1 MKLIVGLGNPGIKYQ
16 FTRHNI
22 GFLAVKRLAKGT
34 KIKFDQ
40 RKFNSRFAQGR
51 LVKNKVLLVTPYTYM
66 NLSGKAV
73 LAFLN
78 WAKLNLEDLLVV
90 CDDVNLKFATM
101 RIKPQGSS
109 GGHNGLKSVIDSLGS
124 GNFSR
129 LRLGIG
135 SARPVRE
142 EFSNGVYPGEKD
154 LEKYVLGQFTLTQRK
169 LIDQFLERA
178 VEASR
183 TWVSRGIEEAMCRFN
198 LRCPQ
203 G

>member
-22 GFLAVKRLAKGT
+22 GFLVVKRLAKEA

-40 RKFNSRFAQGR
+40 RKFNSRVARGR
-51 LVKNKVLLVTPYTYM
+51 LAKRNVLLITPYTYM

-78 WAKLNLEDLLVV
+78 WTKLNPEDLLVV

-101 RIKPQGSS
+101 RLKPQGSS
-109 GGHNGLKSVIDSLGS
+109 GGHKGLKSIIDCLGS
-124 GNFSR
+124 KDFSR

-135 SARPVRE
+135 PAC
-142 EFSNGVYPGEKD
+142 PGMD
-154 LEKYVLGQFTLTQRK
+154 LEKYVLGQFNLRQRK
-169 LIDQFLERA
+169 LIDEFLERA
-178 VEASR
+178 VQASR
-183 TWVSRGIEEAMCRFN
+183 IWLSRGIEEAMCRFN
-198 LRCPQ
+198 LRRSQ